1 MFGLFKTN
9 RKGVAKNSMQE
20 KLANTIVIKSLQ
32 LQERW
37 AAFMQRKTE
46 QLSDRS
52 KKYIIVL
59 FCLLAGGYSLYTIGE
74 SSTINKKKSIAIT
87 NIKTPNHITQTGDGM
102 NNNIIT
108 INEIDFNKIQ
118 TFKSY
123 MDSLGKSVTGRK
135 IADSI
140 LLKRPGLL
148 DSIVKLER
156 IYLLQQL
163 PKK

>member
-9 RKGVAKNSMQE
+9 SKELAKNSMQE
-20 KLANTIVIKSLQ
+20 KLANTIVTKSLQ

-52 KKYIIVL
+52 KKYTIVL

-74 SSTINKKKSIAIT
+74 SLSINKKKSIAIT
-87 NIKTPNHITQTGDGM
+87 SIKTPNHITQKGGEINDGT
-102 NNNIIT
+102 IT
-108 INEIDFNKIQ
+108 ISEHEFNKIQ

-140 LLKRPGLL
+140 LLNRPGLM
-148 DSIVKLER
+148 DSIIQLER
-156 IYLLQQL
+156 LYHLNQS
-163 PKK
+163 KK